1 MKYMQLELLRHN
13 IDNYAL
19 CIISNM
25 IMKLEILK
33 FWKIVLPLTNQ
44 LLMKIA
50 CKFEVSSQDTFIVIL
65 KD

>member
-1 MKYMQLELLRHN
+1 
-13 IDNYAL
+13 
-19 CIISNM
+19 
-25 IMKLEILK
+25 MKLEILK

-50 CKFEVSSQDTFIVIL
+50 YKFEVSSQDTFIVIL